1 MLRRLYNWTMS
12 FAGKRNARRAMA
24 TISFAESS
32 FFPIPPDVLLI
43 PMILADRGRAWQ
55 LAAICTVASVLGGVF
70 GYAIGALLYDTV
82 GAWLVNLY
90 GYEDK
95 MASFRDAY
103 AKWGMWIVLLAG
115 FTPIPYKVFT
125 IASGLA
131 AYDLLP
137 FVIFSFIGRGG
148 RFFLLAALLYFYGD
162 PIRGFIEKRL
172 EILTVGVAVVGI
184 LGFVFLSYGL

>member
-1 MLRRLYNWTMS
+1 
-12 FAGKRNARRAMA
+12 MA

-43 PMILADRGRAWQ
+43 PMILADRQRAWR
-55 LAAICTVASVLGGVF
+55 LAAICTAASVLGGVF

-82 GAWLVNLY
+82 GSWVVQVY
-90 GYEDK
+90 GFEAT
-95 MASFRDAY
+95 MASFREAY

-131 AYDLLP
+131 AYDLLL
-137 FVIFSFIGRGG
+137 FVIFSAIGRGG
-148 RFFLLAALLYFYGD
+148 RFFLLAALLYFYGA
-162 PIRGFIEKRL
+162 PIRGFIEQRL
-172 EILTVGVAVVGI
+172 EVLTAGVAAVGI
-184 LGFVFLSYGL
+184 AGFVILRYGL